1 MTREFKYING
11 TLKFIDSEIRTT
23 NIKFQKYLQIKYK
36 REKKSFLE
44 KIEKRKSAS
53 KLKHHSASHFRAKK
67 THNDFSVITI

>member
-11 TLKFIDSEIRTT
+11 TLKFIDCEIWTT

-36 REKKSFLE
+36 REKSLTW
-44 KIEKRKSAS
+44 KILKRKSAS